1 MVCGRVDVL
10 SDRTAATPVEP
21 AVADGAAGE
30 VFESL
35 AKWDCPAQRRTSE
48 QENQTREPEVG
59 DASSAS
65 FSSAVSRL
73 SAVQRNAGRGRRRQ
87 QLGTAEEDLLQPTRL
102 RLQTGKPPP
111 TK

>member
-1 MVCGRVDVL
+1 MVCGREDVL
-10 SDRTAATPVEP
+10 SDRKAATPVEP

-48 QENQTREPEVG
+48 QENQTRQPEVG
-59 DASSAS
+59 DAS
-65 FSSAVSRL
+65 FSSAVSRV

-87 QLGTAEEDLLQPTRL
+87 
-102 RLQTGKPPP
+102 
-111 TK
+111 